1 MTLLM
6 RRRPRARALKHNY
19 LIHYVFNFPKRFVF
33 FVNHINWKKA
43 EILEF
48 RVRSVQ
54 RVQLNQYYFA
64 LYYLLLILFVLNTLT
79 DYNAFF
85 Y

>member
-1 MTLLM
+1 MF
-6 RRRPRARALKHNY
+6 
-19 LIHYVFNFPKRFVF
+19 LIFQSDLYFCQSYKLE
-33 FVNHINWKKA
+33 KA

-85 Y
+85 INFRNFAFIKIG